1 MSELTGGKQKGYFA
15 FERQQLNQQRWMP
28 IGHDRMLSRE
38 EGMLVEYD
46 VPSRAAIGAV
56 FLSVGVL
63 LIQQAPSLQL
73 HALSKLLRLLF
84 LVAKLS
90 MQSQH
95 HHDPPPRCALP

>member
-1 MSELTGGKQKGYFA
+1 
-15 FERQQLNQQRWMP
+15 MP

-63 LIQQAPSLQL
+63 HPQQAPPLQL
-73 HALSKLLRLLF
+73 HALSMLLHLL
-84 LVAKLS
+84 LVVAKLCI
-90 MQSQH
+90 QSQRH
-95 HHDPPPRCALP
+95 HGPPLSCALP

>member
-1 MSELTGGKQKGYFA
+1 
-15 FERQQLNQQRWMP
+15 MP

-63 LIQQAPSLQL
+63 HPQQAPPLQL
-73 HALSKLLRLLF
+73 HALSMLLHLLL

-90 MQSQH
+90 IQSQRH
-95 HHDPPPRCALP
+95 HGPPLSCALP